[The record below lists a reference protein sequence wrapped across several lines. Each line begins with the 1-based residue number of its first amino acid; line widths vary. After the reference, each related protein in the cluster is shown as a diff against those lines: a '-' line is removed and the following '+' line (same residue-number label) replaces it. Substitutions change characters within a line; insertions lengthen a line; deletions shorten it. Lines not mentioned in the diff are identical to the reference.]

1 MVKHVLAAALVCTG
15 LSASAQIGG
24 KRTFSFLEMPVG
36 AKMAAIGG
44 VNVTSPG
51 ADMTMTFANP
61 ALLNEEMVGRAA
73 FNHAWFLADV
83 RQNVLGY
90 TFDTEKLGPFAVGL
104 HHINYGKMTETDAT
118 GAELGEFSASD
129 YAFQVSHAQTT
140 GVFTLGATA
149 KFAVSSI
156 AGQTSTAGLVDI
168 GGIFKHPEN
177 DLQIGL
183 VLKNI
188 GYNLKHFNGGE
199 RQPMPFDAQLGVSYK
214 LEHMPLRF
222 SLTAHR
228 LYEFDIV
235 YLDPNK
241 KSNQLSADNTE
252 VQEEKTLG
260 DKVLRH
266 FVVGGEFLLSKNLN
280 FRVGYNHLRRRELR
294 MEDRAGGAGL
304 SFGGVIRI
312 KSFEFAFTK
321 AYYHVAGSTTFLAV
335 SANVGKKKVEEIPAE
350 AITN

>member
-1 MVKHVLAAALVCTG
+1 MHKHILAAALVLSG

-61 ALLNEEMVGRAA
+61 ALLNDDMVGRAA

-90 TFDTEKLGPFAVGL
+90 TFDTDKFGPFAVGL

-149 KFAVSSI
+149 KLAVSSI
-156 AGQTSTAGLVDI
+156 AGQSSMAGLVDL
-168 GGIFKHPEN
+168 GGSFKHPEHE
-177 DLQIGL
+177 LQVGMVI
-183 VLKNI
+183 KNI
-188 GYNLKHFNGGE
+188 GYNFKTFDGGE
-199 RQPMPFDAQLGVSYK
+199 TQPMPFDVQLGISHK

-228 LYEFDIV
+228 LYQFDIV

-241 KSNQLSADNTE
+241 KTNQLNADNTE
-252 VQEEKTLG
+252 EQEKKTFG
-260 DKVLRH
+260 DKALRH
-266 FVVGGEFLLSKNLN
+266 LVVGGEFLLSKNIN

-294 MEDRAGGAGL
+294 MEDQAGGAGF
-304 SFGGVIRI
+304 SFGGLIRI

-321 AYYHVAGSTTFLAV
+321 AYYHVAGSTTFLAI

-350 AITN
+350 TITN